1 MHLEVI
7 TDHAPLLYELD
18 SLLGDCGS
26 PAPLPGASSIR
37 CTATRLPGSPYL
49 CLAFEGA
56 RLPDPIEAARTPF
69 RMLRHLERY
78 IEVPATAPGWRQI
91 VNVEAS
97 NRLVI
102 ASDGR
107 MAVIDVDA
115 APHEFV
121 ADCIVNVAEGAQDGV
136 LFLHAA
142 SVGVSGAG
150 ALLIGRGH
158 AGKSTTA
165 LTLAWRGNAFLGDDV
180 AAVRRATRELLPFP
194 KSAGL
199 REGPLARLL
208 EERVQTCRHTAGN
221 GPDGSRRVLVRVSDL
236 FPGSMSGPLPLRFA
250 FVLGGFADRATVS
263 RFTPG
268 LRDIARLRSVASETL
283 PNWGISPGRDLMKFL
298 PIVNLLSGLRCYFV
312 ELGSPEE
319 TAALIEAVMEGA

>member
-1 MHLEVI
+1 
-7 TDHAPLLYELD
+7 
-18 SLLGDCGS
+18 
-26 PAPLPGASSIR
+26 
-37 CTATRLPGSPYL
+37 
-49 CLAFEGA
+49 
-56 RLPDPIEAARTPF
+56 
-69 RMLRHLERY
+69 MLRHLERY
-78 IEVPATAPGWRQI
+78 TEVPAPAPGWRQI
-91 VNVEAS
+91 VNVDDG

-121 ADCIVNVAEGAQDGV
+121 ADCIVNVAQGAQEGV

-150 ALLIGRGH
+150 ALLIGHGH

-180 AAVRRATRELLPFP
+180 AAVRRTTRELLPFP

-208 EERVQTCRHTAGN
+208 EERVQTCRYTAAN
-221 GPDGSRRVLVRVSDL
+221 GPDGRRLLVRVSDL
-236 FPGSMSGPLPLRFA
+236 FPDSMSGPLPLGFA
-250 FVLGGFADRATVS
+250 FVLGRFAERPTVS

-268 LRDIARLRSVASETL
+268 LHEISRLRSVASETL
-283 PNWGISPGRDLMKFL
+283 PNWGISPGRDLLKFL
-298 PIVNLLSGLRCYFV
+298 PIVNLLSGLRCYLV
-312 ELGSPEE
+312 ELGSPDE
-319 TAALIEAVMEGA
+319 TAALIEAVMEEA